1 LERAAVP
8 LTIKLS
14 LVYLL
19 SSHVFDRKAHGF
31 DTLYFQHHEEP
42 RMGYLEVDSHVVGR
56 LADVVVYT
64 AQALMAMFVSA
75 QVPFELEG
83 MGSNTLGV
91 FVCQWGF
98 IAVVWNGSFFDSLA
112 HMSND
117 KHLGENLFS
126 GSLQVRR
133 NTLAPFRMSI
143 ALTKRASSAPWSW
156 TPSLHRSF
164 SSAWSCAG
172 VG

>member
-1 LERAAVP
+1 VP